1 MKDFTRLALI
11 CALALG
17 LVACGG
23 GGGGGGD
30 DAAAPDTGG
39 AEQPAGDSGG
49 GEPAAESPVDPAT
62 AGSIAG
68 KVTFTGTAPA
78 NEPIDMEGE
87 PDCAS
92 QYPDGATQETYVV
105 GPGGELA
112 NAFVYV
118 KEGLGDMTFPV
129 PTTPVT
135 LDQHGCRY
143 HPHVLGV
150 QVGQPLEIVNSD
162 PVGHNIHPVPAENRG
177 FNLSQPKEG
186 MKSEKTFTQPE
197 VMIPVGCDVHNWMN
211 AWIGVL
217 DHPYF
222 AVTGEDGSFELPNLP
237 PGTYTLAVWHSEL
250 GEKTQEVTVDASGAV
265 TADFTYQ

>member
-1 MKDFTRLALI
+1 MLV
-11 CALALG
+11 CGLALG

-23 GGGGGGD
+23 GGGGD
-30 DAAAPDTGG
+30 EAAAPEGG
-39 AEQPAGDSGG
+39 AAEQPADSGG
-49 GEPAAESPVDPAT
+49 ETAAESPVDPAT
-62 AGSIAG
+62 AGSISG
-68 KVTFTGTAPA
+68 KVTFTGTAPE

-87 PDCAS
+87 PDCAAA
-92 QYPDGATQETYVV
+92 YTEPPTAETYVV

-118 KEGLGDMTFPV
+118 KEGLGEMAFPA

-135 LDQHGCRY
+135 LDQSGCRY

-177 FNLSQPKEG
+177 FNLSQPKQG
-186 MKSEKTFTQPE
+186 MTSEKTFTQPE
-197 VMIPVGCDVHNWMN
+197 VMIPVGCDVHNWMS

-217 DHPYF
+217 NHPYF

-237 PGTYTLAVWHSEL
+237 PGTYTIAAWHEDL
-250 GEKTQEVTVDASGAV
+250 GEQTQEVTVEASGAA
-265 TADFTYQ
+265 TADLTFQ